1 QVIFERPLPTV
12 LCDMVRVR
20 EIFSNLISNA
30 LKYNRQKLP
39 RIEIGFISVD
49 EVSNRP
55 KGPDTADGHTI
66 YFVRDNGIGIESRH
80 FEKIFGMFKR
90 LHGSDEFGGG
100 VGAGLTVV
108 KKVVSRH
115 GGDVWLDSFAN
126 GGSIFY
132 FTLPCPTDSETP
144 KGKVIL

>member
-1 QVIFERPLPTV
+1 
-12 LCDMVRVR
+12 MVRVR

-39 RIEIGFISVD
+39 RMEIGFILAD
-49 EVSNRP
+49 EASNRP
-55 KGPDTADGHTI
+55 KGPAAADGHTI
-66 YFVRDNGIGIESRH
+66 YFVRDNGIGINERH
-80 FEKIFGMFKR
+80 FEQIFRMFKR

-115 GGDVWLDSFAN
+115 GGDVWLDSFVN
-126 GGSIFY
+126 GGTIFY
-132 FTLPCPTDSETP
+132 FTLPCSTDSETT
-144 KGKVIL
+144 KGQAIL